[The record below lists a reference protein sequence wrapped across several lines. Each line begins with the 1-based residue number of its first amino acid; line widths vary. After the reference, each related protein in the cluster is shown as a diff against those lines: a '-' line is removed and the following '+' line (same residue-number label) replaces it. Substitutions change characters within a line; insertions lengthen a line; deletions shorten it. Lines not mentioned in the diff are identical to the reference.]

1 MVDFNK
7 LNENRQNKEENKMTD
22 KKKMYGLQTLGRVRV
37 FRKYKVIEG
46 QKKKKYEISDVWYN
60 VSEKEED
67 GTYFNKSQNLL
78 FKKGL
83 DLPEN
88 NTTIELSAFPVITGN
103 GKWRKIALMVTDW
116 SLSEDEK

>member
-7 LNENRQNKEENKMTD
+7 LNKNRQNKEEKTMTD

-37 FRKYKVIEG
+37 FRKDKVVEG
-46 QKKKKYEISDVWYN
+46 QNKKKYDISDVWYN

-67 GTYFNKSQNLL
+67 GTYFNQSQNLL

-88 NTTIELSAFPVITGN
+88 NTTIELAAFPVITGN

-116 SLSEDEK
+116 SLSEDTK

>member
-37 FRKYKVIEG
+37 FRKDKVVEG
-46 QKKKKYEISDVWYN
+46 QNKKKYDISDVWYN

-67 GTYFNKSQNLL
+67 GTYFNQSQNLL

-116 SLSEDEK
+116 SLSEDAK

>member
-1 MVDFNK
+1 
-7 LNENRQNKEENKMTD
+7 MTD
-22 KKKMYGLQTLGRVRV
+22 KNKMYGLQTLGRVRV
-37 FRKYKVIEG
+37 FRKDKVVEG
-46 QKKKKYEISDVWYN
+46 QNKKKYDISDVWYN

-67 GTYFNKSQNLL
+67 GTYFNQSQNLL

-88 NTTIELSAFPVITGN
+88 NTTIELAAFPVITGN